1 MDSKGFRVRGIPNLN
16 AQPTAWFVQN
26 ETTREVNATKT
37 TPAPDSRYWA
47 YAAMMADGRLVTD
60 YRQACV
66 TRAPPGAQF
75 ATKQWTVHNAD
86 EIMRISR
93 DRQMQN
99 TGQALG
105 TANTELPA
113 ALYQSCSPYGCQFT
127 AGSDIG
133 VGIERTDPA
142 PPLFGT
148 FAVQPDMETLANNSE
163 HTALTTHFEYGRN
176 TARRWARLYQE

>member
-1 MDSKGFRVRGIPNLN
+1 MDSKGFRVQGKPNLN
-16 AQPTAWFVQN
+16 AQPTARFVQK
-26 ETTREVNATKT
+26 ETTREINATKT

-47 YAAMMADGRLVTD
+47 YAAQMADGRLVTD

-75 ATKQWTVHNAD
+75 ATKQWNVHNAD

-93 DRQMQN
+93 ERQMQN

-105 TANTELPA
+105 TADTELPA
-113 ALYQSCSPYGCQFT
+113 ALYQNCSPYGCQFT
-127 AGSDIG
+127 AGSEIG
-133 VGIERTDPA
+133 VGIERNDPA

-148 FAVQPDMETLANNSE
+148 FMAKPDMETLRNNSE
-163 HTALTTHFEYGRN
+163 HTDLTTHFEYGRN